1 MAGRTTTT
9 SFAAVSVVDH
19 GRPIDAG
26 ERVLKVQLW
35 SAADETRNG
44 VHAGR
49 ILQIRASPR
58 KRAPRVS
65 RQKNKN
71 RRRFKIDT
79 NADTGRVGPRSRTR
93 KFVELKVG
101 SVNSATPVIGHFK
114 PREPLSRNTDDDFT
128 SWNRRPETLLL
139 CGEARSKERDLTELS
154 EGVSGTSVHGAG
166 EAYRGTAQNERC
178 ARGVVRI
185 NASSNDRRREEEAGT
200 CGAHRRGNASRRGS
214 AAAAIQRRDRSAP
227 GGAATR
233 RSLALQR
240 CFTEV
245 SGRTCRSPPLP
256 AGSIPIYVF
265 CFLFCGSTSMFWNER
280 ALLQVINLVFLE
292 GSNQFVVCA
301 ACHETPTT

>member
-9 SFAAVSVVDH
+9 SFAAVSVDDH

-35 SAADETRNG
+35 RAADETRNG

-93 KFVELKVG
+93 KFVELEVG
-101 SVNSATPVIGHFK
+101 SVSSATAVMGHFK

-139 CGEARSKERDLTELS
+139 CSEARSEERDLTELS
-154 EGVSGTSVHGAG
+154 EGASGTSVHGATKHI
-166 EAYRGTAQNERC
+166 A
-178 ARGVVRI
+178 ARHRMSDVPA
-185 NASSNDRRREEEAGT
+185 ASSGLTPRRMTDGGKKRPALAERTGAGT
-200 CGAHRRGNASRRGS
+200 HLGAVRRLPRFKDEIGAPLAVPRRGARSLCS
-214 AAAAIQRRDRSAP
+214 AASLRFLDVRVARHPCPRAP
-227 GGAATR
+227 FRFTFFVFFSVGVP
-233 RSLALQR
+233 R
-240 CFTEV
+240 CFGMN
-245 SGRTCRSPPLP
+245 GRCSK
-256 AGSIPIYVF
+256 
-265 CFLFCGSTSMFWNER
+265 
-280 ALLQVINLVFLE
+280 
-292 GSNQFVVCA
+292 
-301 ACHETPTT
+301 